1 MLTLI
6 KKRFPSTR
14 KIKKEMDEMMKIDVI
29 SLIENKIEE
38 ENEYYRKHMENNPAD
53 HQRAHDHSVILSV
66 YEGLLHD
73 LKSL

>member
-6 KKRFPSTR
+6 KKRFPSAR

-38 ENEYYRKHMENNPAD
+38 ENE
-53 HQRAHDHSVILSV
+53 
-66 YEGLLHD
+66 
-73 LKSL
+73 